1 MNPIT
6 VNVPTIN
13 DGLSDFDALFGLWS
27 QVNSDGLDVA
37 FDFSRCGF
45 LRQNAVAFLGG
56 LARLIEHRGGAARFD
71 RSTLHGDV
79 ALNLGRNGFLAA
91 FGDQTPFS
99 AGNAIPFRQ
108 DLAPDKSIL
117 MDYLKRMWLGRGWV
131 NVSGPARDAIV
142 GQMWEIYA
150 NAFEHGES
158 PIGVFCC
165 GQHYP
170 RLEQL
175 KLAVVDFGVGIPS
188 NARLFVGNHDL
199 SAGAALRWAF
209 QQGTTTQPNG
219 MGRGIGLDLL
229 RQFVKLNKGRLEV
242 FSHEGYAVIDEG
254 EERYETRRTFFE
266 GTLVNIGLHCDETHY
281 CLASEVADE
290 PLF

>member
-1 MNPIT
+1 M
-6 VNVPTIN
+6 IN
-13 DGLSDFDALFGLWS
+13 DGLSDFDTLFGLWS
-27 QVNSDGLDVA
+27 QVNGDGLDVA

-45 LRQNAVAFLGG
+45 LKQNAVAFLGG
-56 LARLIEHRGGAARFD
+56 LARLIEHRGGVAQFNW
-71 RSTLHGDV
+71 STLHQDV
-79 ALNLGRNGFLAA
+79 GQNLTRNGFRQA

-108 DLAPDKSIL
+108 DLVPDKNIL
-117 MDYLKRMWLGRGWV
+117 MEYLKQMWLGRGWV
-131 NVSGPARDAIV
+131 KVSQPARDVIV

-158 PIGVFCC
+158 SIGVFCC

-170 RLEQL
+170 KLHLL

-188 NARLFVGNHDL
+188 NARVFFRNSDL
-199 SAGAALRWAF
+199 TADAALRWAF
-209 QQGTTTQPNG
+209 RQGTTTQPNG

-242 FSHEGYAVIDEG
+242 FSHEGYAVIDEQ
-254 EERYETRRTFFE
+254 EERYETRPTFFE
-266 GTLVNIGLHCDETHY
+266 GTLVNISLRCDETHY

>member
-1 MNPIT
+1 MLIT

-13 DGLSDFDALFGLWS
+13 DKRHHFDALFDLWR
-27 QVNSDGLDVA
+27 QVNGDGLNVT

-71 RSTLHGDV
+71 WSTLHQDV
-79 ALNLGRNGFLAA
+79 GLNLARNDFRDA
-91 FGDQTPFS
+91 FGDRTPFS
-99 AGNAIPFRQ
+99 AGNAIPFRR

-150 NAFEHGES
+150 NAFEHGKS

-170 RLEQL
+170 RLGQL
-175 KLAVVDFGVGIPS
+175 ELAVVDFGVGIPS
-188 NARLFVGNHDL
+188 NARIFSRNHDL
-199 SAGAALRWAF
+199 QAGAALRWAF

-219 MGRGIGLDLL
+219 MGRGVGLDLL
-229 RQFVKLNKGRLEV
+229 KRFVSLNKGRLDV
-242 FSHEGYAVIDEG
+242 FSHEGYALIAEQ
-254 EERYETRRTFFE
+254 EERYETRPTFFE
-266 GTLVNIGLHCDETHY
+266 GTMVNISLRCDETHY